1 MNFISKVFLFIFIS
15 SAIISCKS
23 EGKRIV
29 ENADNDPKEMVV
41 VSSSEKKE
49 QTKEQPKEQTKEQ
62 PKDIKNQM
70 NSVMLKSMVTPDL
83 KTFSSMLVTV
93 GLADMLAKNEG
104 PFTLIG
110 PSNEAFA
117 TLGELK
123 TQALLNTSN
132 QNELVLLIKSHLIEG
147 ALDTE
152 MLTQKIKDGNGSYEI
167 TTMSGVIYMATL
179 EGTTVVLTDAKGASA
194 QVEKSDV
201 KGFNGVVHVLDAV
214 LGVN

>member
-49 QTKEQPKEQTKEQ
+49 QPKEQPKEQTKEQ

-152 MLTQKIKDGNGSYEI
+152 TLTQKIKDGNGSYEI

>member
-29 ENADNDPKEMVV
+29 ENADNDPTEMVV

-110 PSNEAFA
+110 PSNDAFA
-117 TLGELK
+117 SLGELK

-167 TTMSGVIYMATL
+167 TTMSGVIYIATL

>member
-49 QTKEQPKEQTKEQ
+49 QPKEQ

-152 MLTQKIKDGNGSYEI
+152 TLTQKIKDGNGSYEI

>member
-29 ENADNDPKEMVV
+29 ENADNDLKEMVV

-110 PSNEAFA
+110 PSNDAFA
-117 TLGELK
+117 SLGELK

>member
-29 ENADNDPKEMVV
+29 ENADNDPTEMVV

-49 QTKEQPKEQTKEQ
+49 QPKEQPKEQTKEQ

-110 PSNEAFA
+110 PSNDAFA
-117 TLGELK
+117 SLGELK

>member
-49 QTKEQPKEQTKEQ
+49 QPKEQ

-93 GLADMLAKNEG
+93 GVADMLAKNEG

-132 QNELVLLIKSHLIEG
+132 Q
-147 ALDTE
+147 
-152 MLTQKIKDGNGSYEI
+152 
-167 TTMSGVIYMATL
+167 
-179 EGTTVVLTDAKGASA
+179 
-194 QVEKSDV
+194 
-201 KGFNGVVHVLDAV
+201 
-214 LGVN
+214 

>member
-41 VSSSEKKE
+41 VSSSEK
-49 QTKEQPKEQTKEQ
+49 KEQPKEQTKEQ

-123 TQALLNTSN
+123 TQGLLNTSN

-152 MLTQKIKDGNGSYEI
+152 TLTQKIKDGNGSYEI

>member
-41 VSSSEKKE
+41 VSSSEK
-49 QTKEQPKEQTKEQ
+49 KEQPKEQTKEQ

-123 TQALLNTSN
+123 TQGLLNTSN

>member
-29 ENADNDPKEMVV
+29 ENADNDPTEMVI

-49 QTKEQPKEQTKEQ
+49 QPKEQPKEQTKEQ

-110 PSNEAFA
+110 PSNDAFSS
-117 TLGELK
+117 LGELK

-152 MLTQKIKDGNGSYEI
+152 TLTQKIKDGNGSYEI

>member
-29 ENADNDPKEMVV
+29 ENADNDPTEMVV

-110 PSNEAFA
+110 PSNDAFA

-132 QNELVLLIKSHLIEG
+132 QNKLVLLIKSHLIEG

-152 MLTQKIKDGNGSYEI
+152 TLTQKIKDGNGSYEI

-179 EGTTVVLTDAKGASA
+179 EGTPVVLTDAKGASA

>member
-15 SAIISCKS
+15 SAIITCKS

-29 ENADNDPKEMVV
+29 ENADNDPTEMVV

-104 PFTLIG
+104 PFTVIG
-110 PSNEAFA
+110 PSNDAFA
-117 TLGELK
+117 SLGELK
-123 TQALLNTSN
+123 TQSLLNTSN

-167 TTMSGVIYMATL
+167 TTMSGVIYIATL

>member
-29 ENADNDPKEMVV
+29 ENADNDPTETVV
-41 VSSSEKKE
+41 VSSSEK
-49 QTKEQPKEQTKEQ
+49 KEQPKEQTKEQ

-110 PSNEAFA
+110 PSNDAFA

-179 EGTTVVLTDAKGASA
+179 
-194 QVEKSDV
+194 
-201 KGFNGVVHVLDAV
+201 
-214 LGVN
+214 

>member
-29 ENADNDPKEMVV
+29 ENADNDPTEMVV

-49 QTKEQPKEQTKEQ
+49 QTKEQPKEQ

-152 MLTQKIKDGNGSYEI
+152 TLTQKIKDGNGSYEI

-179 EGTTVVLTDAKGASA
+179 EGTTVILTDAKGASA

>member
-29 ENADNDPKEMVV
+29 ENADNDPTEMVV

-49 QTKEQPKEQTKEQ
+49 QPKEQPKEQTKEQ

-110 PSNEAFA
+110 PSNDAFA
-117 TLGELK
+117 SLGELK

-167 TTMSGVIYMATL
+167 TTMSGVIYMTTL

>member
-29 ENADNDPKEMVV
+29 ENADNDPTEMVV

-49 QTKEQPKEQTKEQ
+49 QPKEQPKEQTKEQ